1 MLKAVLFVPVKR
13 LFQEN
18 LDLFDSVPFETIP
31 VLERGT
37 SDDFPTE
44 LLAKC
49 AVGYLAEGNHIMLSG
64 IFQPL
69 YTADIGQILQ
79 QVTLATSQMVG
90 DSHYRVN
97 ITGLSAAHRD
107 AIRFQILGSV
117 CGHFGLH
124 SDCEKYGV
132 RLRKQSGEVG
142 DFRAI
147 GASDDFDYIE
157 IFLRP

>member
-1 MLKAVLFVPVKR
+1 VLKAVLFVPVKR

-18 LDLFDSVPFETIP
+18 LDLFNSIPFETIP

-37 SDDFPTE
+37 SDDFPRK
-44 LLAKC
+44 LLAKF
-49 AVGYLAEGNHIMLSG
+49 AVGYLAEGNYIMLSG

-69 YTADIGQILQ
+69 FTADIGQILQ
-79 QVTLATSQMVG
+79 QVTLATSQMIG
-90 DSHYRVN
+90 DSHYRIN
-97 ITGLSAAHRD
+97 ITGLSAAHRQ
-107 AIRFQILGSV
+107 AIHFQILGSI

-132 RLRKQSGEVG
+132 WLRKQSGEIE

-147 GASDDFDYIE
+147 EMLDDLNYIE
-157 IFLRP
+157 IFPKP